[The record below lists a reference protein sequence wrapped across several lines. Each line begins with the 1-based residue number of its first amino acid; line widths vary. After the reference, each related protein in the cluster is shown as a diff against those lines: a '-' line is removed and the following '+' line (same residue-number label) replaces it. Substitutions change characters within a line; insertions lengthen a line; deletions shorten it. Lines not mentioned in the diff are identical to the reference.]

1 MKQSTD
7 LLRQLGW
14 CPFFQQQL
22 DAQERED
29 SVPGR
34 VTAVHRSGLDITTQ
48 SNEVSIAL
56 AGKWFELPPEQRPT
70 IGDWVLLDADLAL
83 IERLLERKSL
93 FKRMGAGNN
102 PELQLLG
109 ANIDTL
115 FVVSSCNEEFNLSR
129 LERFLS
135 LGTDAS
141 VETVVVLTKADLSE
155 NTDQFVDETRKL
167 TSVTHVEVV
176 NALDLDSLAGILN
189 WCKEGQTIA
198 LVGSSGVGKSTL
210 VNTLAE
216 VNLQATGDVRDS
228 DKHGR
233 HTTSHRSLHL
243 LPGGGMVLDSPGM
256 REFQMA
262 DSDTGLADLFDDID
276 ALAVQCKFSDCVH
289 DSEPGCRVTE
299 AIERG
304 EIEARR
310 LESYLK
316 LGREQQFANE
326 TIAERHKRTRDWGK
340 LVKQHAAIKAHK
352 KS

>member
-1 MKQSTD
+1 MKLSKD
-7 LLRQLGW
+7 RLYQLGW

-22 DAQERED
+22 DEQERENC
-29 SVPGR
+29 VPGR
-34 VTAVHRSGLDITTQ
+34 VTAVHRSGLNITTQ
-48 SNEVSIAL
+48 SKEINIAL
-56 AGKWFELPPEQRPT
+56 AGKWFELPSEQRPT
-70 IGDWVLLDADLAL
+70 IGDWVLLDAELAL

-135 LGTDAS
+135 LGTDAL
-141 VETVVVLTKADLSE
+141 VETVVVLTKADLAES
-155 NTDQFVDETRKL
+155 TDQFVDETRKL

-176 NALDLDSLAGILN
+176 NALDPETLKGVLN
-189 WCKEGQTIA
+189 WCEEGQTVA

-210 VNTLAE
+210 LNTLSASD
-216 VNLQATGDVRDS
+216 VQLTGDVRDS

-243 LPGGGMVLDSPGM
+243 LPGGGLVLDSPGM
-256 REFQMA
+256 RELQMA
-262 DSDTGLADLFDDID
+262 DSDSGLAELFDDID
-276 ALAVQCKFSDCVH
+276 ALAMQCKFSDCAH
-289 DSEPGCRVTE
+289 NSEPGCRVTE
-299 AIERG
+299 AIESG

-310 LESYLK
+310 LDSYLK
-316 LGREQQFANE
+316 LRREQQFANE
-326 TIAERHKRTRDWGK
+326 TIAERHKRTREWGK
-340 LVKQHAAIKAHK
+340 VIKQHVAIKSRK
-352 KS
+352 